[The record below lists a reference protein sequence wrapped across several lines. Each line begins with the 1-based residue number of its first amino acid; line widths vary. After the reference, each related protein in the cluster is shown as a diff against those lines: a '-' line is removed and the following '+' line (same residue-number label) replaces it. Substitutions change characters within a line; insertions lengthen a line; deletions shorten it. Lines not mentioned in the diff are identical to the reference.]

1 MGKKSSSQTKT
12 NHDRTISIPQISCN
26 TRQTVEVRTEPLS
39 TSLSAHSGSTRITC
53 LFRWKWE
60 TSIGGLDT
68 PYKAFHR
75 ILKHYNAT
83 RQQDEPAL
91 PLIPFHGLRHTAATL
106 LIANGVNIRTVS
118 GRLGHTNTST
128 TLNIYSHALEEFDRK
143 ASDVLADTLMKKA

>member
-1 MGKKSSSQTKT
+1 MEWRQYEGLIPRTKPFTVSSSITIQPGSRT
-12 NHDRTISIPQISCN
+12 NR
-26 TRQTVEVRTEPLS
+26 R
-39 TSLSAHSGSTRITC
+39 
-53 LFRWKWE
+53 F
-60 TSIGGLDT
+60 
-68 PYKAFHR
+68 
-75 ILKHYNAT
+75 
-83 RQQDEPAL
+83 

>member
-1 MGKKSSSQTKT
+1 M
-12 NHDRTISIPQISCN
+12 
-26 TRQTVEVRTEPLS
+26 
-39 TSLSAHSGSTRITC
+39 
-53 LFRWKWE
+53 E
-60 TSIGGLDT
+60 TYGLDT

-75 ILKHYNAT
+75 ILKHYNTT